1 MVIEAAA
8 EDKAAV
14 MCLIHSR
21 KRVLRLP
28 ELVLLLF

>member
-1 MVIEAAA
+1 MIIEAAQ
-8 EDKAAV
+8 ENKAAV

-21 KRVLRLP
+21 KRVLRLT